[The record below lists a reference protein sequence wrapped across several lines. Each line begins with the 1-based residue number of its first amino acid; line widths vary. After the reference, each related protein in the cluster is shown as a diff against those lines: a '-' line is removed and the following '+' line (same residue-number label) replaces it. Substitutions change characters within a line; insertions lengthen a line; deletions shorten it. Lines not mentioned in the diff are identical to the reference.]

1 MAAARNAKGK
11 GKKGTPAPASPARG
25 EAGFPT
31 VDDLAPTAR
40 QLLEAARRL
49 LETKGYASLTLKAIG
64 REAGQNESL
73 IGYYFG
79 GKTGLLA
86 ALVDWLVYDI
96 VRDLHTSVLRLEEG
110 EDQLRP
116 AMEDARRLVGDVESY
131 RATYDLMPHLLA
143 TREGRLRMAQLYA
156 TYRELNA
163 RALSSSLAQART
175 PRARAVAALHVALT
189 DGLALQVLMDP
200 GGVDT
205 HYALELWEECARRL
219 LSDDSHTN
227 ARETTTPVIKARHR
241 QGDA

>member
-11 GKKGTPAPASPARG
+11 GKKGTPTAASPARG

-73 IGYYFG
+73 VGYYFG
-79 GKTGLLA
+79 SKTGLLA

-96 VRDLHTSVLRLEEG
+96 IRDLRTSVARLREG

-116 AMEDARRLVGDVESY
+116 AVEDARRLVGDVESY

-163 RALSSSLAQART
+163 RALSSSVAQART

-200 GGVDT
+200 GGVDA
-205 HYALELWEECARRL
+205 HFALELWEESARWL
-219 LSDDSHTN
+219 LSEDPHTT
-227 ARETTTPVIKARHR
+227 AHETTTPVMKARHS